1 MVKCIQQGMIC
12 MSNDELFNLE
22 KKIKMKHEM
31 NMLVDLLLLYYEN
44 NKEININYIYNAMKD
59 SIVYTDEEKNSIING
74 ALQLLKDEH
83 SINLEGK

>member
-1 MVKCIQQGMIC
+1 